1 MNRPANPNP
10 AQTSPRFPLEAWR
23 SRVALSGI
31 LLGMAALSLWAIK
44 LQLLDNDF
52 LQSKGDA
59 RYSRLLEIPAPR
71 GKIYDRNGVVL
82 ASNVPAR
89 AIWVIPEDVR
99 MTSAQESKLAGLL
112 NIPVAEIRKKVA
124 KDDKRFVY
132 LKRQVSQ
139 DVSDQIKALKIPGVY
154 SQKEV
159 KRDYPQAE
167 VFANLTGFTNIE
179 GQGQEG
185 LELVYDKEIQGQAG
199 KRKVLKDR
207 LGNVIEDEG
216 VMQEARP
223 GKDVYLSL
231 DARVQYIVYTALR
244 DAVKFHNA
252 KSASAIVVDTRT
264 GEILALENYPS
275 YDPNSRAN
283 MDIDALRNRAVT
295 DIFEPG
301 STLKPF
307 TIALALEK
315 GKVTPQTMIE
325 TGSGK
330 LQIGDA
336 MISDSHPN
344 GSLTVQQVIQKSSN
358 IGTSKISFM
367 LTPQDMWGMF
377 DSVGFGQQ
385 YKIGFPGVA
394 AGLLRP
400 YKNWQKIEQAT
411 MSYGHGIAMSLLQLT
426 HAYTVFARDGE
437 LIDLTLIKKDNA
449 DAVGGARIFSAR
461 TVQDMR
467 TMMHMATE
475 PGGTAPKAQVVGYT
489 VAGKTG
495 TAYKVE
501 GNGYNKNKYVATFAG
516 LAPVGQ
522 PRIVVAVMVDDPSA
536 NGHFGGVVAAPVFSQ
551 IVSETLRT
559 LLVTPDAP
567 YKTSINHTA
576 TEESM

>member
-1 MNRPANPNP
+1 MNRPANSNP
-10 AQTSPRFPLEAWR
+10 QTSPRFPLEAWR

-231 DARVQYIVYTALR
+231 DARVLYIVYTALR
-244 DAVKFHNA
+244 DAVKLHNA

-567 YKTSINHTA
+567 YKTSINHTG
-576 TEESM
+576 TEEAM

>member
-159 KRDYPQAE
+159 IRDYPQAE

>member
-1 MNRPANPNP
+1 MNRAVNLQSARVNK
-10 AQTSPRFPLEAWR
+10 AFPLEAWR
-23 SRVALSGI
+23 SRVALLGI
-31 LLGMAALSLWAIK
+31 MLGMGALVLWAIK
-44 LQLLDNDF
+44 LQLVDNDF

-82 ASNVPAR
+82 ASNVPVR
-89 AIWVIPEDVR
+89 AIWVIPEDVV
-99 MTSAQESKLAGLL
+99 MSAQQESKLAGLL
-112 NIPVAEIRKKVA
+112 GMPVAELRKKIA
-124 KDDKRFVY
+124 RDDKRFVY
-132 LKRQVSQ
+132 LKRQVPQ
-139 DVSDQIKALKIPGVY
+139 ETADQIKEMKIAGVY

-167 VFANLTGFTNIE
+167 VFAHLTGFTNIE

-185 LELVYDKEIQGQAG
+185 LELVYDNEIQGQPG
-199 KRKVLKDR
+199 KRKVIKDR

-216 VMQEARP
+216 VMVEAHP

-244 DAVKFHNA
+244 DAVNYHGA
-252 KSASAIVVDTRT
+252 KSASAMVVDTRT
-264 GEILALENYPS
+264 GEILALSNYPS
-275 YDPNSRAN
+275 YDPNHRVN
-283 MDIDALRNRAVT
+283 MDIEALRNRAVT

-307 TIALALEK
+307 TVALALEK
-315 GKVTPQTMIE
+315 GKITPQSVIDA
-325 TGSGK
+325 GDGQI
-330 LQIGDA
+330 QIGDA
-336 MISDSHPN
+336 LINDSHPN
-344 GSLTVQQVIQKSSN
+344 GRITVQQVIQRSSN

-367 LTPQDMWGMF
+367 LSPQDMWTVF
-377 DSVGFGQQ
+377 DEVGFGRQ

-400 YKNWQKIEQAT
+400 YKNWQRIEQAT

-426 HAYTVFARDGE
+426 HGYTVFARDGE

-449 DAVGGARIFSAR
+449 EAASGKRVFSAQ
-461 TVQDMR
+461 TAQEMR

-495 TAYKVE
+495 TAYTVE
-501 GNGYNKNKYVATFAG
+501 GNGYNKEKYVATFAG
-516 LAPVGQ
+516 LAPMNQ
-522 PRIVVAVMVDDPSA
+522 PRIVVTVMVDNPSK
-536 NGHFGGVVAAPVFSQ
+536 NGHFGGEVAAPVFSN

-559 LLVTPDAP
+559 LSVAPDAP

>member
-154 SQKEV
+154 SQKEL

>member
-231 DARVQYIVYTALR
+231 DARVQ
-244 DAVKFHNA
+244 
-252 KSASAIVVDTRT
+252 
-264 GEILALENYPS
+264 
-275 YDPNSRAN
+275 
-283 MDIDALRNRAVT
+283 
-295 DIFEPG
+295 
-301 STLKPF
+301 
-307 TIALALEK
+307 
-315 GKVTPQTMIE
+315 
-325 TGSGK
+325 
-330 LQIGDA
+330 
-336 MISDSHPN
+336 
-344 GSLTVQQVIQKSSN
+344 
-358 IGTSKISFM
+358 
-367 LTPQDMWGMF
+367 
-377 DSVGFGQQ
+377 
-385 YKIGFPGVA
+385 
-394 AGLLRP
+394 
-400 YKNWQKIEQAT
+400 
-411 MSYGHGIAMSLLQLT
+411 
-426 HAYTVFARDGE
+426 
-437 LIDLTLIKKDNA
+437 
-449 DAVGGARIFSAR
+449 
-461 TVQDMR
+461 
-467 TMMHMATE
+467 
-475 PGGTAPKAQVVGYT
+475 
-489 VAGKTG
+489 
-495 TAYKVE
+495 
-501 GNGYNKNKYVATFAG
+501 
-516 LAPVGQ
+516 
-522 PRIVVAVMVDDPSA
+522 
-536 NGHFGGVVAAPVFSQ
+536 
-551 IVSETLRT
+551 
-559 LLVTPDAP
+559 
-567 YKTSINHTA
+567 
-576 TEESM
+576 

>member
-244 DAVKFHNA
+244 DAVKLHNA

-336 MISDSHPN
+336 LISDSHPN

-567 YKTSINHTA
+567 YKTSINHTG
-576 TEESM
+576 TEEAM

>member
-1 MNRPANPNP
+1 MNRPANSNP
-10 AQTSPRFPLEAWR
+10 QTSPRFPLEAWR

-501 GNGYNKNKYVATFAG
+501 GNGYNKNKYVANFAG

-567 YKTSINHTA
+567 YKTSINHTG
-576 TEESM
+576 TEEAM